1 MHLPSRS
8 AALLV
13 GAMALLLPVGA
24 AAQSALPAASPAPSP
39 TPSIEKVNW
48 VLDSWA
54 AAGATQPTVAGSF
67 PSLWFDGLRVTGST
81 GCNPIHGTY
90 TVTGTTLA
98 VAALGPMTAMCI
110 QGLDAQQQA
119 VLAGLTGSPTIQ
131 LGAGT
136 LALLDAKGAV
146 QLTYH
151 EAPAIEGRAW
161 VLATPGGQPAPQQ
174 SPTIT
179 FQGGTLTGQGPCNSY
194 SATYALDGSTLTIGQ
209 VTSTQMACADLAL
222 ETAYFAALSSATNW
236 SIDASGDLV
245 LADASGKE
253 VLRFVVPHTD
263 D

>member
-13 GAMALLLPVGA
+13 GAIALLLPAGA
-24 AAQSALPAASPAPSP
+24 AAQSPAPGSPAPSP

-48 VLDSWA
+48 VLDSWV
-54 AAGATQPTVAGSF
+54 AGGVAQPTVAGSF

-81 GCNPIHGTY
+81 GCNPINGTY
-90 TVTGTTLA
+90 TLTGTTLT

-119 VLAGLTGSPTIQ
+119 VLTGLTSSPTIQ

-136 LALLDAKGAV
+136 LALLDAKGAA

-179 FQGGTLTGQGPCNSY
+179 FQGGTLTGQGPCNNY
-194 SATYALDGSTLTIGQ
+194 SATYTLDGSALTIGQ

-222 ETAYFAALSSATNW
+222 ETAYFAALPSATSW